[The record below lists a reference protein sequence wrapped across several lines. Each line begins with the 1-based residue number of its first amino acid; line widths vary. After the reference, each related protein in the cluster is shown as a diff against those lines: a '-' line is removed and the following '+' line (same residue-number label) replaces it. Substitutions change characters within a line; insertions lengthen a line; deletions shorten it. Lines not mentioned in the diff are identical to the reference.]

1 MEQYLLTQ
9 EDIDRL
15 GITDAVAGEPA
26 TIEEMKLLGLPVSPS
41 QQDPLPP
48 AVPVEQQTTGITTPI
63 APATNAAAPAAAPA
77 MGGMDMMGLLNLMNP
92 VPQDPFENLSR
103 SQRTMLGFA
112 ALKDAGMALQGK
124 EGGAVKNV
132 MADITERAD
141 MERKRQAALAQRQ
154 LMAKVIGG
162 EGALGGMGSLQTAE
176 DYRNAASNL
185 ARQIAVMGDA
195 GQSLIPML
203 TQLQEQAKRLE
214 GVEKSQQTT
223 TRSTAQGIQ
232 TVEDLINSVETEQGV
247 TGFWGM
253 MLGKLPWT
261 KAREL
266 RIDADT
272 LRSNMA
278 LDALKNLKATG
289 ATLGSV
295 SEAELRLLESEIAQL
310 NLDQSQAAVLKD
322 LNKIQS
328 RYQNAIRAAY
338 RDTNQP
344 EKLDAIMQEVFGG
357 VPNWIQSGNV
367 TDPYTFET
375 APQGEL
381 VIDPETGKVY
391 RYKGGA
397 RNEADSWQEVG

>member
-1 MEQYLLTQ
+1 
-9 EDIDRL
+9 
-15 GITDAVAGEPA
+15 
-26 TIEEMKLLGLPVSPS
+26 
-41 QQDPLPP
+41 
-48 AVPVEQQTTGITTPI
+48 
-63 APATNAAAPAAAPA
+63 
-77 MGGMDMMGLLNLMNP
+77 
-92 VPQDPFENLSR
+92 
-103 SQRTMLGFA
+103 
-112 ALKDAGMALQGK
+112 MALQGK
-124 EGGAVKNV
+124 EGGAIKNV

-162 EGALGGMGSLQTAE
+162 EGAMGGMGNLQTAE

-195 GQSLIPML
+195 GQALIPML

-322 LNKIQS
+322 LNKIQN

-375 APQGEL
+375 APEGEL

-397 RNEADSWQEVG
+397 RNEANSWQEVG

>member
-1 MEQYLLTQ
+1 
-9 EDIDRL
+9 
-15 GITDAVAGEPA
+15 
-26 TIEEMKLLGLPVSPS
+26 
-41 QQDPLPP
+41 
-48 AVPVEQQTTGITTPI
+48 
-63 APATNAAAPAAAPA
+63 
-77 MGGMDMMGLLNLMNP
+77 
-92 VPQDPFENLSR
+92 
-103 SQRTMLGFA
+103 
-112 ALKDAGMALQGK
+112 MALQGK

-162 EGALGGMGSLQTAE
+162 EGAMGGMGNLQTAE

-195 GQSLIPML
+195 GQALVPML

-322 LNKIQS
+322 LNKIQN

-375 APQGEL
+375 APEGEL

-391 RYKGGA
+391 RYKGGS
-397 RNEADSWQEVG
+397 RNDANSWQEVG